1 MSTENK
7 KKTLLDHYE
16 RVVDNIIRIIRIMW
30 LILLANW
37 IYTNHTI

>member
-7 KKTLLDHYE
+7 KKTLLNHYE
-16 RVVDNIIRIIRIMW
+16 RVVDNIIRIMW

>member
-7 KKTLLDHYE
+7 KKTILDYYE
-16 RVVDNIIRIIRIMW
+16 RVVDNIIRIMW
-30 LILLANW
+30 LTLLANW